1 MNKLFHLLTPLLF
14 FTFGCILAQEAN
26 IEGDVH
32 FRETG
37 IPFIHNIT
45 PKEHGESVQ
54 NFSIVQAQDG
64 LIYVANA
71 YAVLEYDGVRWRV
84 IPSSQTANISARS
97 VNISPET
104 NTVYVGA
111 EGDFGFLAHQQDGT
125 SIYQSL
131 LEHVPED
138 QRDFKDVWNTC
149 ILKDA
154 VFFQTADRIFRWQN
168 NQMTIIP
175 GHKRLGQAFV
185 AGDQYFTIR
194 LDSLENL
201 HLAIIDGDTL
211 KKAPGGDFLV
221 DKVLIT
227 CDVFDDDHIL
237 IGTNKGFFLYNNGKF
252 SIFPTQ
258 ADKFLEDNGLKC
270 STPLPNGQFAFGT
283 QKSGVLVLDRQ
294 GRIRHHID
302 ESIGLRNNVINEM
315 TTDREGGLW
324 LALNNGMARV
334 ETSSALSIFMQESQ
348 FSGSVNEMI
357 RYHDRLYIASSAG
370 VFWLK
375 ESHISE
381 AGNFVYPQ
389 FQNPVTGEIWGLS
402 TVDDALLLATEAGTY
417 QIVGDDLS
425 RIPMDWGEVTYSLHQ
440 DRQNPQ
446 RVFAGLHNG
455 LGIMEKING
464 SWKNAGI
471 VPGVTEQIRTMGQ
484 DKNGD
489 LWLGTQF
496 RGVVRVDL
504 PDGKTRWQPDEL
516 IVHKYDKADGMG
528 KMYVGVYQFND
539 RLAFTTEN
547 GLKRYNPERERF
559 YPDSTFGVAIADTN
573 NWVFRL
579 QENGDGSVWVNYRP
593 KGFQRR
599 ELLLAI
605 PGDNGSYLLKS
616 APMDRLRPEDLDR
629 VYSIYVDKDQ
639 HNNTWFGGPE
649 GIVRYTPS
657 LDSLFLREYT
667 PAIRKVIIE
676 EDSLLYG
683 GSMTAAPAEKILDY
697 ETNSIRFEFAA
708 QSYEGLS
715 ETRYQTQLAGF
726 DKGWSDWSDV
736 PFRAYTNLPE
746 NNYIFR
752 VRSRNV
758 YGTLSNEGTFAFQIL
773 PPWYRTWWAYL
784 LYVLSLGALIYGL
797 VKVRLRAM
805 VAQQK
810 QLEDTVKTR
819 TRDLNERN
827 GQLQSTLE
835 ELQKT
840 QKQLVVREKLAS
852 LGELTAG
859 IAHEIKNP
867 LNFINNFSDLSIEL
881 TTDLKEELEPI
892 KEKLPADLQETVTEI
907 LDDMIVNAEKIHQH
921 GTRADNI
928 VKGMLM
934 HSRGKTGQFI
944 ETDVNALLDEY
955 VNLSYHGMRAQ
966 NSDFNI
972 TIHKDYDQSL
982 TAINVVPQD
991 LSRAFLNILNNGC
1004 YAAYQKSL
1012 ENHLAEDGEA
1022 PAIWVSTH
1030 NVQDNV
1036 EIRIRDNGKGIPD
1049 DLKVKIFNP
1058 FFTTKPTGVGTGL
1071 GLSIT
1076 HEIIVQ
1082 EHHGHL
1088 SLNTESGKFTEFV
1101 IQLPKK

>member
-1 MNKLFHLLTPLLF
+1 MSKIFHLFTPLLL
-14 FTFGCILAQEAN
+14 FTFGCILAQETTPKA
-26 IEGDVH
+26 DVH
-32 FRETG
+32 FRESG

-54 NFSIVQAQDG
+54 NFSIVQDRNG

-71 YAVLEYDGVRWRV
+71 YGVLEYDGVRWRV
-84 IPSSQTANISARS
+84 IPSSKTANISARS

-111 EGDFGFLAHQQDGT
+111 EGDFGFLAHQPDGT
-125 SIYQSL
+125 FIYQSL
-131 LEHVPED
+131 LEFVPED
-138 QRDFKDVWNTC
+138 QRDFKDVWNTR

-168 NQMTIIP
+168 NKMTIIP

-194 LDSLENL
+194 LDSLEQL
-201 HLAIIDGDTL
+201 HLAILDGDTL
-211 KKAPGGDFLV
+211 KKAPGGEFFV

-227 CDVFDDDHIL
+227 CNEFDNDRIL
-237 IGTNKGFFLYNNGKF
+237 MGTNKGFFLYKDGRF

-258 ADKFLEDNGLKC
+258 ADKFLESNTLKC
-270 STPLPNGQFAFGT
+270 STPLANGQFAFGT
-283 QKSGVLVLDRQ
+283 QKNGVLVLDRK

-334 ETSSALSIFMQESQ
+334 ESSSALSVFMQESQ
-348 FSGSVNEMI
+348 FSGSVNEMT
-357 RYHDRLYIASSAG
+357 RYRDRLYIASSAG

-375 ESHISE
+375 ESYISE
-381 AGNFVYPQ
+381 NGNFIYPQ
-389 FQNPVTGEIWGLS
+389 FQNPVTGEIWGLL

-417 QIVGDDLS
+417 QIIGDDLS
-425 RIPMDWGEVTYSLHQ
+425 RIPMEWGEVTYSLHQ
-440 DRQNPQ
+440 DQKYPQ
-446 RVFAGLHNG
+446 RVFVGLHNG

-471 VPGVTEQIRTMGQ
+471 VPGVTEQVRTMGQ
-484 DKNGD
+484 DNNGD

-496 RGVVRVDL
+496 RGVVRVEL
-504 PDGKTRWQPDEL
+504 PEGKTRWQPDEL
-516 IVHKYDKADGMG
+516 IVHKYDEADGMG
-528 KMYVGVYQFND
+528 KMYVGIYQLSD

-547 GLKRYNPERERF
+547 GLKRYDPERQQF
-559 YPDSTFGVAIADTN
+559 FPDSTFGDAIADTN

-579 QENGDGSVWVNYRP
+579 QENGDGSVWINYRP
-593 KGFQRR
+593 KGLQRR
-599 ELLLAI
+599 ELLLAA
-605 PGDNGSYLLKS
+605 PRENGSYFLKS

-639 HNNTWFGGPE
+639 GNNTWFGGPE

-657 LDSLFLREYT
+657 LDSLFLSEYT

-676 EDSLLYG
+676 DDSLLYG
-683 GSMTAAPAEKILDY
+683 GNMNAPPAEMILNY
-697 ETNSIRFEFAA
+697 ATNSIRFEFAA
-708 QSYEGLS
+708 HAYEGMS

-726 DKGWSDWSDV
+726 DKGWSDWSDI

-746 NNYIFR
+746 NDYTFR

-758 YGTLSNEGTFAFQIL
+758 YGTISNEGIFSFRIL

-784 LYVLSLGALIYGL
+784 IYVLSLSAVIYGL
-797 VKVRLRAM
+797 VKIRLRAM

-810 QLEDTVKTR
+810 QLEDTVKAR

-867 LNFINNFSDLSIEL
+867 LNFINNFSDLSVEL
-881 TTDLKEELEPI
+881 TNDLKEELAPVKDKFPKDI
-892 KEKLPADLQETVTEI
+892 QDSVTEL

-921 GTRADNI
+921 GTRADSI

-972 TIHKDYDQSL
+972 TIHKDYDKTL
-982 TAINVVPQD
+982 MPINVVPQD

-1004 YAAYQKSL
+1004 YAAYQRSIKNDASDD
-1012 ENHLAEDGEA
+1012 EES

-1030 NVQDNV
+1030 NGNENV
-1036 EIRIRDNGKGIPD
+1036 EIRIRDNGNGIPD
-1049 DLKVKIFNP
+1049 DMKEKIFNP
-1058 FFTTKPTGVGTGL
+1058 FFTTKPTGEGTGL

-1082 EHHGHL
+1082 EHHGQL
-1088 SLNTESGKFTEFV
+1088 SLNSENGKFTEFI